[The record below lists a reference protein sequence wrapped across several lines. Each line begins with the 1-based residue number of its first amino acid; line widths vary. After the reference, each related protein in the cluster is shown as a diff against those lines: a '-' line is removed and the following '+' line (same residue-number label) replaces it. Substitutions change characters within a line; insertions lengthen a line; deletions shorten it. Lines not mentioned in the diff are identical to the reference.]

1 MTGGWLLGAAAVFL
15 LAGGIK
21 GIVGLGLPTVSMALL
36 ALMMVPAEAAALL
49 IVPSLITN
57 VWQLRPWSTLGPLLR
72 RLSGMQAGACLGTW
86 LGAWVIGAPAGAWS
100 RALLGIALIAYGCWG
115 LVGARLPA
123 VTPAVERWL
132 SPVVGFLTGW
142 VTAATGVFVVPA
154 VPYLQALGLHKD
166 ALVQAMGICFTV
178 STLALAGGLALN
190 ASYPAS
196 TLVLSAWM
204 LLPALL
210 GMALGTRIRQRLPAV
225 WFRRCLMVGLLALG
239 VYMVADALAWHGF
252 ASHSGESE
260 GALRLGGRGAALSS
274 MAEQPA
280 RGM

>member
-1 MTGGWLLGAAAVFL
+1 MTAGLLGAGSWAWAWLAGAAAVFL

-36 ALMMVPAEAAALL
+36 ALLVAPAEAAALL
-49 IVPSLITN
+49 IVPSLVTN
-57 VWQLRPWSTLGPLLR
+57 VWQLRPWATLGPLLR
-72 RLSGMQAGACLGTW
+72 RLGSMQVGICLGTW
-86 LGAWVIGAPAGAWS
+86 LGAWVLGAPAGAWS
-100 RALLGIALIAYGCWG
+100 RALLGMALIAYAVWG
-115 LVGARLPA
+115 LMGARLRVPPQA
-123 VTPAVERWL
+123 ERWL
-132 SPVVGFLTGW
+132 SPLVGFATGW

-154 VPYLQALGLHKD
+154 VPYLQAMGLQRD

-178 STLALAGGLALN
+178 STIALAGGLALN

-210 GMALGTRIRQRLPAV
+210 GMALGTRIRQRMSAV

-239 VYMVADALAWHGF
+239 TYMVVDVLAWYGF
-252 ASHSGESE
+252 ASHG
-260 GALRLGGRGAALSS
+260 GDGQAALRR
-274 MAEQPA
+274 
-280 RGM
+280 

>member
-1 MTGGWLLGAAAVFL
+1 MTAGLLFSAYPWGWLLGAGAVFL
-15 LAGGIK
+15 LAGGVK

-57 VWQLRPWSTLGPLLR
+57 VWQLRPWSTLLPLLR
-72 RLSGMQAGACLGTW
+72 RLGSMQVAACLGTW
-86 LGAWVIGAPAGAWS
+86 LGAWLIGAPAGPWS
-100 RALLGIALIAYGCWG
+100 RALLGAALIAYGCWG

-123 VTPAVERWL
+123 VAPQVERWL
-132 SPVVGFLTGW
+132 SPLVGFVTGM

-154 VPYLQALGLHKD
+154 VPYLQALGLQRD

-178 STLALAGGLALN
+178 STIALAGALALN

-210 GMALGTRIRQRLPAV
+210 GMALGTRIRQRLSPV

-239 VYMVADALAWHGF
+239 IYMVADALAWHGF
-252 ASHSGESE
+252 ASHSGGSE
-260 GALRLGGRGAALSS
+260 GALRMRSDGA
-274 MAEQPA
+274 
-280 RGM
+280 G

>member
-1 MTGGWLLGAAAVFL
+1 MTAGLLFGGAAWGWLLGAAAVFL

-36 ALMMVPAEAAALL
+36 ALMMAPAEAAALL

-57 VWQLRPWSTLGPLLR
+57 IWQLRPWGTLMPLLR
-72 RLSGMQAGACLGTW
+72 RLSGMQLGICAGTW
-86 LGAWVIGAPAGAWS
+86 LGAWAIGAPAGAWS
-100 RALLGIALIAYGCWG
+100 RALLGVALIAYGGWG
-115 LVGARLPA
+115 LLGARLPA
-123 VTPAVERWL
+123 VTPQVERWL
-132 SPVVGFLTGW
+132 SPLVGFVTGGL
-142 VTAATGVFVVPA
+142 TAATGVFVVPA
-154 VPYLQALGLHKD
+154 VPYLQTLGLHKD

-178 STLALAGGLALN
+178 STIALAGGLALN

-196 TLVLSAWM
+196 ALVLSAWM

-210 GMALGTRIRQRLPAV
+210 GMALGTRIRQRMSAV

-252 ASHSGESE
+252 SSSHGGESE
-260 GALRLGGRGAALSS
+260 GALRRVRAS
-274 MAEQPA
+274 
-280 RGM
+280 